1 MLWGLCLGLAAML
14 MGVGMELHSSGS
26 GPIVTY
32 PIVVGGILFLP
43 LASAAL
49 NRLVPVT
56 SNSPE

>member
-1 MLWGLCLGLAAML
+1 ML

-26 GPIVTY
+26 GPMVTY

-43 LASAAL
+43 LASATL